1 MVNPIV
7 VSNGNMVYA
16 NSSKK
21 PTKRKRKRDRNPQ
34 VYIVDGHRFVVGERN
49 ITKRQRRTQRRH
61 TR

>member
-1 MVNPIV
+1 MVKPIV
-7 VSNGNMVYA
+7 VSDGNMVYA
-16 NSSKK
+16 NSIKK
-21 PTKRKRKRDRNPQ
+21 PTKRKRDRKPQ